1 MRRHNNLML
10 VLSLMILS
18 GSLSACRDMG
28 QMMGNRDAELQTG
41 QWWAGPIPDA
51 TPVKPDMR
59 TAWVSYKNVTQEQ
72 SYDLRNQ
79 LREGLTAQG
88 YKVIDDPEQANFHV
102 FYTLRFFGENPKLD
116 GGKNTS
122 AGLGGFTRGEA
133 YPERGRKGDDPI
145 SSAMGNYSKVIEY
158 NIIMDVRI
166 AQRKKGT
173 VTHTITGA
181 QRDRQVTAAGGATGG
196 GVVAGG
202 RSTTLDK
209 GQQLH
214 EEDNMLWQENRLV
227 LWARQIRLTPEEA
240 KPKLE
245 RALVSALPQLLP

>member
-1 MRRHNNLML
+1 MRRHNSLML
-10 VLSLMILS
+10 VLSLVILS

-28 QMMGNRDAELQTG
+28 QMMGNRDATLQTG

-51 TPVKPDMR
+51 TPIKPDQR

-72 SYDLRNQ
+72 SYDLRSK
-79 LREGLTAQG
+79 LREGLITQG
-88 YKVIDDPEQANFHV
+88 YQVIEDPDNANFHV
-102 FYTLRFFGENPKLD
+102 FYTLRFFGENPMAD

-122 AGLGGFTRGEA
+122 AGLGA
-133 YPERGRKGDDPI
+133 I
-145 SSAMGNYSKVIEY
+145 SSSARAANTAAIDGGAIMANYSQVIEY

-173 VTHTITGA
+173 VTHTTIGA
-181 QRDRQVTAAGGATGG
+181 QRDRQVTTSGGGTGG
-196 GVVAGG
+196 GAVAGA
-202 RSTTLDK
+202 RATTLDK

-240 KPKLE
+240 KPNLE
-245 RALVSALPQLLP
+245 RALANALPQLLP

>member
-1 MRRHNNLML
+1 ML

-28 QMMGNRDAELQTG
+28 QMMGNRDAALQTG

-51 TPVKPDMR
+51 TPIKPNER

-72 SYDLRNQ
+72 NYDLRSK
-79 LREGLTAQG
+79 LREGLVAQG
-88 YKVIDDPEQANFHV
+88 YTVTEDPEQANFHV
-102 FYTLRFFGENPKLD
+102 FYTLRFFGENPKAD

-122 AGLGGFTRGEA
+122 AGLGA
-133 YPERGRKGDDPI
+133 I
-145 SSAMGNYSKVIEY
+145 SGGARAARAGTIDTASIMANYSQVTEY

-173 VTHTITGA
+173 VTHTTMGQ
-181 QRDRQVTAAGGATGG
+181 QRDRQVTASGGSTAGGA
-196 GVVAGG
+196 VAGG
-202 RSTTLDK
+202 RSSVLDNK
-209 GQQLH
+209 QQLQ

-227 LWARQIRLTPEEA
+227 LWARQMRLTPEEA
-240 KPKLE
+240 KPNLE
-245 RALVSALPQLLP
+245 RAMVSALPQLLP